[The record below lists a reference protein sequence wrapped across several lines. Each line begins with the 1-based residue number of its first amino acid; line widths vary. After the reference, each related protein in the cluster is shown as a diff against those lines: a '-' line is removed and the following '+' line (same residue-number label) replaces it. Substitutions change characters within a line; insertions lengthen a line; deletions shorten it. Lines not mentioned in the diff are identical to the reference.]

1 MGIRTLCSGPASW
14 EYRLHIPLS
23 CSARAGRT
31 PMNRRKFMTN
41 VALAAPLAALPTL
54 CLAAPAAPRSLRF
67 YHTHTGEKLDVLY
80 YEHGGYLPDALDA
93 VNQLMRDHRSGE
105 VTRIDPKLLDFLHQV
120 QTRLGSTDTF
130 EIISAYRSPATNE
143 MLRNQ
148 GGGVAK
154 SSLHMQGKAID
165 VRLSNAATKD
175 IRQVG
180 LDLKLGGVGYYPQS
194 NFVHLDTGRVRW
206 W

>member
-1 MGIRTLCSGPASW
+1 
-14 EYRLHIPLS
+14 
-23 CSARAGRT
+23 
-31 PMNRRKFMTN
+31 MNRRKFMAN
-41 VALAAPLAALPTL
+41 VALSAPLAALPTL
-54 CLAAPAAPRSLRF
+54 CLAAPAVPRSLRF

-80 YEHGGYLPDALDA
+80 YEHGGYLPEALDA

-105 VTRIDPKLLDFLHQV
+105 VTRMDPKLLDLLRQV
-120 QTRLGSTDTF
+120 QTRLGSTGTF

-165 VRLSNAATKD
+165 VRLSNVATKD

-194 NFVHLDTGRVRW
+194 NFVHLDTGRVRRW
-206 W
+206 

>member
-1 MGIRTLCSGPASW
+1 
-14 EYRLHIPLS
+14 
-23 CSARAGRT
+23 
-31 PMNRRKFMTN
+31 MNRRTFVAN
-41 VALAAPLAALPTL
+41 VALSAPLAALPVL
-54 CLAAPAAPRSLRF
+54 SLAAPAAPRSLRF

-80 YEHGGYLPDALDA
+80 YEHGRYLPEALDA

-105 VTRIDPKLLDFLHQV
+105 VTRMDPKLLDLLRQV
-120 QTRLGSTDTF
+120 QTRLGSTGTF

-175 IRQVG
+175 IHQVG

>member
-1 MGIRTLCSGPASW
+1 V
-14 EYRLHIPLS
+14 
-23 CSARAGRT
+23 
-31 PMNRRKFMTN
+31 NRRKFMAN
-41 VALAAPLAALPTL
+41 VALSAPLAALPTL

-80 YEHGGYLPDALDA
+80 YEHGGYSPEALDA

-105 VTRIDPKLLDFLHQV
+105 VARMDPKLLDLLHQT
-120 QTRLGSTDTF
+120 QFQLGSTGTF

-143 MLRNQ
+143 MLRQ
-148 GGGVAK
+148 RGDGVAK
-154 SSLHMQGKAID
+154 SSLHTQGKAID
-165 VRLSNAATKD
+165 VRLTDAATKD
-175 IRQVG
+175 VRQVG
-180 LDLKLGGVGYYPQS
+180 LDLQLGGVGYYPKS

>member
-14 EYRLHIPLS
+14 DYRS
-23 CSARAGRT
+23 FVSFSSSALAGIT

-41 VALAAPLAALPTL
+41 VALVAPLAALPTL
-54 CLAAPAAPRSLRF
+54 CLAASRSLRF

-80 YEHGGYLPDALDA
+80 YEHSGYLPGALDA
-93 VNQLMRDHRSGE
+93 VNQLMRDHRSGDF
-105 VTRIDPKLLDFLHQV
+105 TRMDLKLLDLLHQV
-120 QTRLGSTDTF
+120 QSRLGSTDTF

-143 MLRNQ
+143 MLREQ

-180 LDLKLGGVGYYPQS
+180 LDLKLGGVGYYPKS
-194 NFVHLDTGRVRW
+194 NFVHLDIGRVRW